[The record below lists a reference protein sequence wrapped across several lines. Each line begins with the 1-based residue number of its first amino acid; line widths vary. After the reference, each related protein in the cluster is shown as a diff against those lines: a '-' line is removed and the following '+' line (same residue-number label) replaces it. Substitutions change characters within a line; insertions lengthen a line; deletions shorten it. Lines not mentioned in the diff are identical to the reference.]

1 MKKIL
6 QWLSIGLILLSVV
19 TLSGCQSVTQ
29 RANTENTWQKIK
41 DKKEIVI
48 GLDDSFVPF
57 GFETKAGKITGYDID
72 LAKAVFKQYGIKVNF
87 QPIDWSM
94 NVTELRNGTIDL
106 IWNGLTVTAERERNI
121 AFTKPYLYNDQELVT
136 LKSSNIKSFND
147 MQGKELGTQT
157 GSAEIISLDQQPKL
171 LKDKIKN
178 QQPVLYDSFTDAF
191 IDLNAKR
198 VSGLLIDSTYANYYI
213 QHEAKASKYS
223 TYVGPFPKSK
233 LAVGV
238 RKGDK
243 TLRAKVDAGLVK
255 LAKDGELKRITEKW
269 FGDKYDSPLLNKYD
283 HDQK

>member
-1 MKKIL
+1 MKKL
-6 QWLSIGLILLSVV
+6 YKWLAMALILVTGLS
-19 TLSGCQSVTQ
+19 LSGCQSVTQ
-29 RANTENTWQKIK
+29 RANTENTWNKIK
-41 DKKEIVI
+41 QKKEIVI

-72 LAKAVFKQYGIKVNF
+72 LARAVFKQYGIKVSF

-106 IWNGLTVTAERERNI
+106 IWNGLTVTSERAKNI
-121 AFTKPYLYNDQELVT
+121 AFSTPYLYNDQELVT
-136 LKSSNIKSFND
+136 LKSSKIKSFND

-157 GSAEIISLDQQPKL
+157 GSAEIISLEQQPKL

-178 QQPVLYDSFTDAF
+178 KQPILYDSFTDAF

-213 QHEAKASKYS
+213 SHEAKPGKYN
-223 TYVGPFPKSK
+223 TYVGAFPKSK

-238 RKGDK
+238 RKGDT
-243 TLRAKVDAGLVK
+243 TLKNKINESLIRMAKSGQ
-255 LAKDGELKRITEKW
+255 LKQITKKW
-269 FGDKYDSPLLNKYD
+269 FGNQYDSPLIDKYD
-283 HDQK
+283 K